1 MKFVNSVQMKLDSYE
16 QAPML
21 FFVFFFFSFHELIE
35 FSHQMYA
42 KFYLVTLFRMIYTY
56 FRCYELIY
64 TIDC

>member
-1 MKFVNSVQMKLDSYE
+1 MNRLLCCFL
-16 QAPML
+16 
-21 FFVFFFFSFHELIE
+21 FFFFSFHELIE